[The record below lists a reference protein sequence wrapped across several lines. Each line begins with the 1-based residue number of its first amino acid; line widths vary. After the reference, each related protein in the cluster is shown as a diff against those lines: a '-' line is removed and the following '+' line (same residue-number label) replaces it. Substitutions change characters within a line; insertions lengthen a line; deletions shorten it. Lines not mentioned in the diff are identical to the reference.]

1 MYYGE
6 CTPAYAV
13 EVVKE
18 ILANAESDRQ
28 ALATI
33 HNFMSGELSTEE
45 VAGMIEGSGETAYRE
60 HCAKSAYYLGAPAGQ
75 KAMFMLGAA
84 T

>member
-6 CTPAYAV
+6 CTAAYAV

-45 VAGMIEGSGETAYRE
+45 VAGMIEGRA
-60 HCAKSAYYLGAPAGQ
+60 
-75 KAMFMLGAA
+75 
-84 T
+84 